1 MEPRR
6 VKPGW
11 LDLCAPCIVIRD
23 TDLLTFRIL
32 CITAALLLGNGFMPE
47 QTKAKR
53 PLSLIAQVRSI
64 VLKLDSISLGLFRPV
79 LLLLLLLI
87 FFGFLLS
94 RGGLR
99 SPHHPSITIKPALTQ
114 WRTLTSLWRQFS
126 QFIDRIQI
134 PLKVAIKP
142 KIIKL

>member
-11 LDLCAPCIVIRD
+11 LDLCAPCIVMRD
-23 TDLLTFRIL
+23 TDLLTFRIP
-32 CITAALLLGNGFMPE
+32 CITAALQLGNGFMPE

-53 PLSLIAQVRSI
+53 PLSLIVQVRCI
-64 VLKLDSISLGLFRPV
+64 VLIVDKFRLIQTGF
-79 LLLLLLLI
+79 LLLLLFF

-99 SPHHPSITIKPALTQ
+99 SPFHHPSITLKPALTQ
-114 WRTLTSLWRQFS
+114 
-126 QFIDRIQI
+126 
-134 PLKVAIKP
+134 
-142 KIIKL
+142 

>member
-1 MEPRR
+1 M
-6 VKPGW
+6 KPGW

-64 VLKLDSISLGLFRPV
+64 VLKLDSISLGLVRLV
-79 LLLLLLLI
+79 LLLLLLLLFI
-87 FFGFLLS
+87 FFFGFLLS

-99 SPHHPSITIKPALTQ
+99 RPHHPSITIKP
-114 WRTLTSLWRQFS
+114 RH
-126 QFIDRIQI
+126 
-134 PLKVAIKP
+134 
-142 KIIKL
+142 

>member
-1 MEPRR
+1 MELRR

-23 TDLLTFRIL
+23 TDLLTFRIPS
-32 CITAALLLGNGFMPE
+32 ITAALLLGNGFMPE

-53 PLSLIAQVRSI
+53 PLSLIAQVRCI
-64 VLKLDSISLGLFRPV
+64 VLQLDGISLGLFRPV
-79 LLLLLLLI
+79 LLLL

-99 SPHHPSITIKPALTQ
+99 SPLPPLYNFKTGIDTMTYFYVIMTSVCSIY
-114 WRTLTSLWRQFS
+114 
-126 QFIDRIQI
+126 
-134 PLKVAIKP
+134 
-142 KIIKL
+142 

>member
-64 VLKLDSISLGLFRPV
+64 VLKLNSISLGLVRPV
-79 LLLLLLLI
+79 LLSLLFI
-87 FFGFLLS
+87 FFLASCYLEEGF
-94 RGGLR
+94 GA
-99 SPHHPSITIKPALTQ
+99 PTT
-114 WRTLTSLWRQFS
+114 
-126 QFIDRIQI
+126 
-134 PLKVAIKP
+134 PL
-142 KIIKL
+142 

>member
-1 MEPRR
+1 M
-6 VKPGW
+6 KPGW

-32 CITAALLLGNGFMPE
+32 CTTAALLLGNGFMPQ

-64 VLKLDSISLGLFRPV
+64 VLKVDSISLGLVRLV
-79 LLLLLLLI
+79 LLLLLLLLFI
-87 FFGFLLS
+87 FFFGFLLS

-99 SPHHPSITIKPALTQ
+99 RPHHPSITIKPALTQ
-114 WRTLTSLWRQFS
+114 
-126 QFIDRIQI
+126 
-134 PLKVAIKP
+134 
-142 KIIKL
+142 

>member
-11 LDLCAPCIVIRD
+11 LDLCAPCIVMRD
-23 TDLLTFRIL
+23 TDLLTFRTP

-53 PLSLIAQVRSI
+53 PLSLIAQVRCI
-64 VLKLDSISLGLFRPV
+64 VLKLDGISLGLFRPV
-79 LLLLLLLI
+79 FWCCCCFFL
-87 FFGFLLS
+87 FGFLLS

-99 SPHHPSITIKPALTQ
+99 SPPPHLYNFKTG
-114 WRTLTSLWRQFS
+114 
-126 QFIDRIQI
+126 IDRMTYNLLTESKF
-134 PLKVAIKP
+134 P
-142 KIIKL
+142 

>member
-23 TDLLTFRIL
+23 TDLLTSRIL
-32 CITAALLLGNGFMPE
+32 CITAALQLGNGFMPE

-64 VLKLDSISLGLFRPV
+64 VLKLDSLSLGLVRPV
-79 LLLLLLLI
+79 LLLLLFI
-87 FFGFLLS
+87 FFFGFLLS

-99 SPHHPSITIKPALTQ
+99 RPHHPSITIKPALTQ
-114 WRTLTSLWRQFS
+114 
-126 QFIDRIQI
+126 
-134 PLKVAIKP
+134 
-142 KIIKL
+142 

>member
-1 MEPRR
+1 M
-6 VKPGW
+6 KPGW

-79 LLLLLLLI
+79 LLLLLLLLYI

-114 WRTLTSLWRQFS
+114 
-126 QFIDRIQI
+126 
-134 PLKVAIKP
+134 
-142 KIIKL
+142 